1 MDKAVGPA
9 AAVGALRLGLFDRP
23 RQSTIDVR
31 GDDVRL
37 MADWTETFYGNILEN
52 MADGVMTLDRAG
64 RIKVFNQAAS
74 NLLGIAADE
83 LIGQNF
89 GPAFIASPGFDE
101 FSDLVLD
108 AVYNARIT
116 QSASL
121 DLEIDGRLRSL
132 VVNTTFLPSDDRGSE
147 SAGVIVVMTDV
158 TEARKR
164 QHAERL
170 FGQYVDPRVVGRL
183 LNLDEGLESL
193 QERRVMTVMFSDIV
207 GFTGLAEQLEAA
219 RLVDL
224 LNTYFDAMTDP
235 VRSHGGL
242 IDKFI
247 GDSVMSLWGGPFDDA
262 TEPPEVRACAAALE
276 QKRAMA
282 LVRDWAE
289 GQGIRRP
296 SGDGLDVKIGIATGP
311 MVVGTFGPEGN
322 RSFTVIGDTVNVA
335 ARLEKAAKQFGSG
348 IAVSDSTYRKAGGR
362 FQFGPAVESQLA
374 GRDQAEHS
382 HELIG
387 PDDSA
392 PGSGAG

>member
-1 MDKAVGPA
+1 M
-9 AAVGALRLGLFDRP
+9 
-23 RQSTIDVR
+23 T
-31 GDDVRL
+31 
-37 MADWTETFYGNILEN
+37 DWTETFYGNILEN

-64 RIKVFNQAAS
+64 RITVFNRAAS
-74 NLLGIAADE
+74 SLLGIAADE
-83 LIGQNF
+83 LIGQEF

-121 DLEIDGRLRSL
+121 DLEVDGKPRSL
-132 VVNTTFLPSDDRGSE
+132 VINTTFLPSDDQGSE
-147 SAGVIVVMTDV
+147 SAGVIVVLTDA
-158 TEARKR
+158 TEARRR

-170 FGQYVDPRVVGRL
+170 FGQYVDSRVVGRL

-193 QERRVMTVMFSDIV
+193 QERRVMTVMFSDII

-219 RLVDL
+219 RLVSL
-224 LNTYFDAMTDP
+224 LNTYFEAMTDP

-282 LVRDWAE
+282 QVRDWAE
-289 GQGIRRP
+289 GQGIQHP
-296 SGDGLDVKIGIATGP
+296 SGHGLDVKIGIATGP

-322 RSFTVIGDTVNVA
+322 RSFTVVGDTVNVA

-348 IAVSDSTYRKAGGR
+348 IVVSDGTYRKAAGR
-362 FQFGPAVESQLA
+362 FQFGPAMESQLA
-374 GRDQAEHS
+374 GRDQAEHA

-387 PDDSA
+387 PDDSTAA
-392 PGSGAG
+392 PAPSGDG